1 MITAEDRMSI
11 PGINFKGKKKNP
23 RLDAESSIFELTFYK
38 DREYFSVMEN
48 LNNFVKS
55 VEALC
60 RKSKYYKRYVKFI
73 KEDVQLDCCQVLSN
87 VEVNEDSGISLEMH
101 HGPILTLYDYC
112 VIIIDT
118 LLAKEYDQITTF
130 RVADIIMR
138 EHYMNNIQVVM
149 LTKTVHEAVD
159 EGLFLNY
166 KQGFGNLGLFL
177 KKYKDGISKDQIFKI
192 NAYIRMCEDYNSF
205 DNMLLALKDRVK
217 EWSQENII

>member
-1 MITAEDRMSI
+1 MTREERMII
-11 PGINFKGKKKNP
+11 PGISFKNKKKNP
-23 RLDAESSIFELTFYK
+23 KLDSESSMFELAFYK

-48 LNNFVKS
+48 LNAFVKS
-55 VEALC
+55 VEAMC
-60 RKSKYYKRYVKFI
+60 RRSKYYKRYVKFI
-73 KEDVQLDCCQVLSN
+73 KEDVQLDNCQVLSN
-87 VEVNEDSGISLEMH
+87 IEINENSDITLEMH

-118 LLAKEYDQITTF
+118 LLSKDYDNITTF

-149 LTKTVHEAVD
+149 LSKTVHEAVD

-192 NAYIRMCEDYNSF
+192 NAYIRMCEEYNSF
-205 DNMLLALKDRVK
+205 DNMLLSLKERVR